1 VEPRTQPLTSNNLSL
16 QPTRLIGREQ
26 ELEGITLTLLRSD
39 VRMLTLT
46 GAGGTGKTRL
56 AMACA
61 ERLLPHFPDGVYFVD
76 LAPLSDSG
84 LVLSAI
90 ARTLQVPAPSSGSV
104 SDALLRLLYDKFVLL
119 VLDNFEHVRAAA
131 PDVSTLLGGGAGLKL
146 LVTSRTPLHVRWEHE
161 VPIPPL
167 ALPDL
172 HATLGVAGLE
182 RSPAVALFLERARA
196 SRPDFALTSDNARA
210 VAEICIRLDGLPL
223 ALELAAVRIKALA
236 AGNLLALLERRL
248 DPLVVGASD
257 AAPRQRTLRA
267 TMSWSHDLL
276 GPPER
281 SIFCRLAVFTGGW
294 TAEAAQMVCAGGNVP
309 GTAVVDLLSG
319 LVDQSLVQMQE
330 VDGKSR
336 YRLLETVRQFG
347 QELLETSGDLDWIR
361 RKHAMYFLSVAETL
375 GPEPRVFGP
384 GASLVR
390 VELER
395 ERENMRNAL
404 QCFIEQDEPEFALR
418 MADALQSFWYVR
430 GPYMETRRVLDEVL
444 AMPGASPPSV
454 VRASLL
460 NGAAIAANMNGD
472 AASARV
478 LNEQALATARATND
492 GLVAA
497 HATQSLAN
505 ALELRG
511 DLERARS
518 LGEEALSLY
527 RRAGNSFRESAV
539 LNNLSRYNRKLGDVQ
554 AAFRL
559 AEQALTIARS
569 LDSGWLISSAL
580 LGLGN
585 ALRDQD
591 KLDMAR
597 RALEEGR
604 ALSARDH
611 DQRLVAFCLG
621 VLGQIAMAQGRNG
634 EAHEQFTESL
644 RLCWEIGEQARVA
657 DLLETLGQLIATRG
671 QEGEAL
677 RLAGAAMT
685 LRDTL
690 RVPAQPRIHTLRQAW
705 IEQARQVLGSEV
717 VDALLSEGKAMS
729 IDSAVGYALSS
740 APPSSNATDTDSGS
754 PLTRREEEVAQLIA
768 RGMGNRAIADDLVIT
783 EGTVEVHVKRILSKL
798 GFRSRSQ
805 VAVWAAQH
813 FSAQLERGPM

>member
-1 VEPRTQPLTSNNLSL
+1 VQPQTPNNLSL

-26 ELEGITLTLLRSD
+26 ELEGITQTLLRSD

-61 ERLLPHFPDGVYFVD
+61 ERLLPHFSDGVYLVD
-76 LAPLSDSG
+76 LAPLSDPG

-104 SDALLRLLYDKFVLL
+104 SDTLLRLLYDKFVLL
-119 VLDNFEHVRAAA
+119 VFDNFEHVRAAA

-161 VPIPPL
+161 IPIQPL
-167 ALPDL
+167 ALPDR
-172 HATLGVAGLE
+172 HATRDASGLE
-182 RSPAVALFLERARA
+182 GSPAVELFVERARA
-196 SRPDFALTSDNARA
+196 VRPDFAVTSDNARD

-223 ALELAAVRIKALA
+223 ALELAAVRMKALA

-281 SIFCRLAVFTGGW
+281 SLFCRLAIFTGGW
-294 TAEAAQMVCAGGNVP
+294 SAEAAQMVCAGGDVAVA
-309 GTAVVDLLSG
+309 AVVDLLYG

-347 QELLETSGDLDWIR
+347 QELLETSGDVAWIR
-361 RKHAMYFLSVAETL
+361 RQHAMYFLGVAETL
-375 GPEPRVFGP
+375 GQETRVFGP
-384 GASLVR
+384 EAAAVR

-395 ERENMRNAL
+395 ERDNMRNAL
-404 QCFIEQDEPEFALR
+404 QWFIEQDEPEFALR

-430 GPYMETRRVLDEVL
+430 GPYIETRRALDEVL
-444 AMPGASPPSV
+444 AMPGASPPSIL
-454 VRASLL
+454 RGSLL
-460 NGAAIAANMNGD
+460 NWAAIAANMNGD
-472 AASARV
+472 AASAQV

-492 GLVAA
+492 TLVEARA
-497 HATQSLAN
+497 LQSLAN
-505 ALELRG
+505 AFALRG
-511 DLERARS
+511 NLERA
-518 LGEEALSLY
+518 LGVGEQAVSLY
-527 RRAGNSFRESAV
+527 RHAGNRFRESVV
-539 LNNLSRYNRKLGDVQ
+539 LSNLSGYRQSMGDVDG
-554 AAFRL
+554 ARML
-559 AEQALTIARS
+559 ADEAVAIARA
-569 LDSGWLISSAL
+569 LESGWLISTAL
-580 LGLGN
+580 LRLGI
-585 ALRDQD
+585 ALLDQD
-591 KLDMAR
+591 RLDLGR
-597 RALEEGR
+597 TVLEEGR
-604 ALSARDH
+604 ALAARDH
-611 DQRLVAFCLG
+611 DRRLEALCLAA
-621 VLGQIAMAQGRNG
+621 LGQIAMAQGRRG
-634 EAHEQFTESL
+634 EAHEQLTESM
-644 RLCWEIGEQARVA
+644 RLCWEIGEQASVA
-657 DLLETLGQLIATRG
+657 DLLDTRGQLIAIGG
-671 QEGEAL
+671 QYGEAL

-685 LRDTL
+685 IRDAL
-690 RVPAQPRIHTLRQAW
+690 RVSASPRRQAIRQAW
-705 IEQARQVLGSEV
+705 MEQARQALGSEGV
-717 VDALLSEGKAMS
+717 ETLLADGKAMS
-729 IDSAVGYALSS
+729 IDAAVRYALSA
-740 APPSSNATDTDSGS
+740 APPSWTAMDTNSRS

-768 RGMGNRAIADDLVIT
+768 QGMGNRAIAHELVIT

-813 FSAQLERGPM
+813 FGA